1 MLEIIII
8 IIISIFALFFLST
21 IIGLLIEKKAKKNG
35 TFNQLVNET
44 HKKNEKKEKKG
55 KRKKGLFNRKSKQE
69 LMQEQIDSMKNRTKS
84 QNIEGQPIV
93 EESVQKENLLEKF
106 PFNFDNLNTVD
117 TFYINK
123 NPYIENQNLKN
134 EIKPTIDFSNFNANK
149 KRKRKFKNNVILNP
163 LDNLNI
169 SKVNS
174 QDYIESNYEDDFENN
189 VLTNTII
196 SDTLFDLDLG
206 KYINEDDYTGLFDEV
221 ENETKD
227 AINKFKKSVNIGDS
241 KVIFEEIEHEN

>member
-8 IIISIFALFFLST
+8 IIFSIFALFFLST